1 MRIWKINEVLNYSI
15 NLPDKE
21 LEIKYL
27 VKKLVM
33 LFFIAGT
40 RRKEALFTINN
51 NIIFADNK
59 VIP

>member
-1 MRIWKINEVLNYSI
+1 MRIWKINEVLNYYI

-51 NIIFADNK
+51 DIIFADNK
-59 VIP
+59 VIL

>member
-1 MRIWKINEVLNYSI
+1 MRIWKINEVLNYYI

-40 RRKEALFTINN
+40 RRKEALFTIKND
-51 NIIFADNK
+51 IIFADNK
-59 VIP
+59 VIL

>member
-1 MRIWKINEVLNYSI
+1 MRIWKRNEVLNYYI

-51 NIIFADNK
+51 DIIFADNK
-59 VIP
+59 VIL

>member
-59 VIP
+59 VIL

>member
-1 MRIWKINEVLNYSI
+1 MRIWKRNEVLNYYI

-27 VKKLVM
+27 VNKLVM

-40 RRKEALFTINN
+40 CRKEALFTINN
-51 NIIFADNK
+51 DIIFADNK
-59 VIP
+59 VIL